1 MGEGKPRRVVTVRVA
16 HSWEEAE
23 RLDREWWNQFTPDQK
38 VAMLWG
44 MTMDY
49 LAFKGI
55 QDEPRLQRS
64 VCSFQRHRS

>member
-1 MGEGKPRRVVTVRVA
+1 MGERTTKRLVTVRVA

-23 RLDREWWNQFTPDQK
+23 RLDREWWAQFTPDQK

-55 QDEPRLQRS
+55 VDEPRLQRS
-64 VCSFQRHRS
+64 VCRFQRRRS